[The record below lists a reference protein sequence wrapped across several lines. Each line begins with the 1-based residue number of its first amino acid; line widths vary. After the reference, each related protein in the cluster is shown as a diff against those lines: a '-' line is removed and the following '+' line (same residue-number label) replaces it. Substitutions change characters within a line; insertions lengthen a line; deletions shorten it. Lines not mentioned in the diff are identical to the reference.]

1 MKRSADLVVV
11 GAGVVGLAL
20 ANRWLEVY
28 PGNSVIILEKEDDVA
43 MHASGRNSGVLH
55 AGFYYAPDTL
65 KARLT
70 RDGNKMLREFCAEA
84 GVPVKDPGKVVVTT
98 SHEQLPA
105 LDTLYTRGVANGVE
119 LERIDVKQLRELE
132 PLARTVSAALWSPTT
147 GVANP
152 AEVVSAL
159 AQRVR
164 DRGGELVMGAEVVAV
179 APGSVTLKNGDQISC
194 GHLINAAGL
203 YADTIAHWCDV
214 GTDYRMLPFKGLYW
228 YGNWPSGQLKRHI
241 YPVPDSR
248 NPFLGVHLTVT
259 VNGRAKIGPTAI
271 PSLWRE
277 DYGVVS
283 GFSAR
288 ELAGVARSF
297 PRFLAS
303 KEHDVL
309 GLIRTELPK
318 YSQKHLVNRAKL
330 LAPSVRP
337 SDFKEK
343 GRPGVRAQL
352 LHVPTGKLE
361 MDFVVEPGE
370 RSTHILNAV
379 SPAWTSSLAFAKFVV
394 DGIIG

>member
-20 ANRWLEVY
+20 ANRWLEVN
-28 PGNSVIILEKEDDVA
+28 PSNSVIILEKENDVA
-43 MHASGRNSGVLH
+43 LHASGRNSGVLH

-70 RDGNKMLREFCAEA
+70 RDGNRMLREFCAEA
-84 GVPVKDPGKVVVTT
+84 GVRVKDTGKVVVTT
-98 SHEQLPA
+98 DHDQLPA
-105 LDTLYTRGVANGVE
+105 LETLYLRGLANGVE
-119 LERIDVKQLRELE
+119 LVRIDEQQLRELE

-147 GVANP
+147 GVADP
-152 AEVVSAL
+152 VEVVSAL

-164 DRGGELVMGAEVVAV
+164 DRGGEVVMGAEVVSA
-179 APGSVTLKNGDQISC
+179 APGTVTVKNGDQISC

-203 YADTIAHWCDV
+203 YADTIAHWFGV

-288 ELAGVARSF
+288 EMGGVVRSF
-297 PRFLAS
+297 SRFLAS

-318 YSQKHLVNRAKL
+318 YSQKYLVNQAKL

-361 MDFVVEPGE
+361 MDFVVEQGAQ
-370 RSTHILNAV
+370 STHILNAV
-379 SPAWTSSLAFAKFVV
+379 SPAWTSSLAFAQLVV
-394 DGIIG
+394 AGITG

>member
-1 MKRSADLVVV
+1 
-11 GAGVVGLAL
+11 
-20 ANRWLEVY
+20 
-28 PGNSVIILEKEDDVA
+28 
-43 MHASGRNSGVLH
+43 
-55 AGFYYAPDTL
+55 
-65 KARLT
+65 
-70 RDGNKMLREFCAEA
+70 
-84 GVPVKDPGKVVVTT
+84 
-98 SHEQLPA
+98 
-105 LDTLYTRGVANGVE
+105 
-119 LERIDVKQLRELE
+119 
-132 PLARTVSAALWSPTT
+132 
-147 GVANP
+147 
-152 AEVVSAL
+152 
-159 AQRVR
+159 
-164 DRGGELVMGAEVVAV
+164 
-179 APGSVTLKNGDQISC
+179 
-194 GHLINAAGL
+194 
-203 YADTIAHWCDV
+203 
-214 GTDYRMLPFKGLYW
+214 
-228 YGNWPSGQLKRHI
+228 
-241 YPVPDSR
+241 
-248 NPFLGVHLTVT
+248 VHLTVT

-288 ELAGVARSF
+288 ELGGVARSF
-297 PRFLAS
+297 PRFLTS

-318 YSQKHLVNRAKL
+318 YSQKHLVNQAKL

-394 DGIIG
+394 DGITG

>member
-20 ANRWLEVY
+20 AKHWLEVN
-28 PGNSVIILEKEDDVA
+28 PGNSVIILEKENDVA

-119 LERIDVKQLRELE
+119 LERIDEKQLLELE

-164 DRGGELVMGAEVVAV
+164 DRGGELVMGAEVVAA

-228 YGNWPSGQLKRHI
+228 YGNWPSDQLQRHI

-318 YSQKHLVNRAKL
+318 YSQKHLVNQAKL

-370 RSTHILNAV
+370 QSTHILNAV
-379 SPAWTSSLAFAKFVV
+379 SPAWTSSLAFAKLVV
-394 DGIIG
+394 GGITG

>member
-20 ANRWLEVY
+20 ANRWLEVN
-28 PGNSVIILEKEDDVA
+28 PSDSVIILEKENEVA
-43 MHASGRNSGVLH
+43 LHASGRNSGVLH

-70 RDGNKMLREFCAEA
+70 RDGNRMLREFCAEA
-84 GVPVKDPGKVVVTT
+84 GVRVKDTGKVVVTT
-98 SHEQLPA
+98 DHDQLPA
-105 LDTLYTRGVANGVE
+105 LETLYSRGVANGVE
-119 LERIDVKQLRELE
+119 LVRIDEQQLRELE

-147 GVANP
+147 GVADP
-152 AEVVSAL
+152 VEVVSAL

-164 DRGGELVMGAEVVAV
+164 DRGGEVVMGAEVVSA
-179 APGSVTLKNGDQISC
+179 APGTVTLKNGDQISC

-203 YADTIAHWCDV
+203 YADTIAHWFGV

-288 ELAGVARSF
+288 EMGGIARSF

-318 YSQKHLVNRAKL
+318 YSQKYLVNQAKL

-361 MDFVVEPGE
+361 MDFVVEQGA

-379 SPAWTSSLAFAKFVV
+379 SPAWTSSLAFAQLVV
-394 DGIIG
+394 AGITG

>member
-1 MKRSADLVVV
+1 M
-11 GAGVVGLAL
+11 
-20 ANRWLEVY
+20 
-28 PGNSVIILEKEDDVA
+28 
-43 MHASGRNSGVLH
+43 
-55 AGFYYAPDTL
+55 
-65 KARLT
+65 
-70 RDGNKMLREFCAEA
+70 
-84 GVPVKDPGKVVVTT
+84 PVKDPGKVVVTT

-394 DGIIG
+394 DGITG

>member
-1 MKRSADLVVV
+1 
-11 GAGVVGLAL
+11 VVGLAL
-20 ANRWLEVY
+20 AKHWLEVN
-28 PGNSVIILEKEDDVA
+28 PGNSVIILEKENDVA

-84 GVPVKDPGKVVVTT
+84 GVRVKDPGKVVVTT

-119 LERIDVKQLRELE
+119 LERIDVKRLRELE

-318 YSQKHLVNRAKL
+318 YSQKHLVNQAKL

-370 RSTHILNAV
+370 QSTHILNAV
-379 SPAWTSSLAFAKFVV
+379 SPAWTSSLAFAKLVV
-394 DGIIG
+394 GGITG